1 MKTAQLHTFKYV
13 VDGFDV
19 ELAPSED
26 DENSLF
32 ATIYELGNKVY
43 EIEIPVEE
51 DEEQAINSEPILD
64 YAAQAAVDI
73 FEASRNTLDQGA
85 GATMKKN
92 TSIDKKAYCVS
103 PQWEN
108 WYAGLKGTAYEE
120 QATQM
125 LEQLMELSAPDHAGS
140 ETDTDKLY
148 SQEMQI
154 LYELDVL
161 NFERMKKHPAGQT
174 VIIIQGSR
182 KVALYGVEAIEEYLE
197 KFRGCSLE
205 QEAISKIRELLDVRA
220 AISNAN
226 QLDED
231 RWEQTRDL
239 ELAMQELAM
248 QALQESVE
256 ATTSPVEEFPQMAA
270 DIEDLMDG
278 VTLEEPLEPMM
289 IAKKMAQDW
298 LNEPDEYIVQLG
310 QRPVPDYLIPA
321 GQDDDDV
328 NRQFLGMVSDFMKDL
343 EEEYSVT
350 FIIEPIN
357 GDSIKV
363 KPSFIDGSTT
373 DYAEFYQSEISKFMW
388 DKLNS
393 LDRSAKKALNED
405 AVTGGEQLE
414 ELGEL
419 HEGIDIA
426 EVPVD
431 EYPFNVSERVEITK
445 NFEYRTWGGAK
456 TLNKGTKGT
465 IDDLFDR
472 HGNIYY
478 VKTDDGKLI
487 KVPYTHLKRL
497 KKSA

>member
-1 MKTAQLHTFKYV
+1 MSQLHTFKYV
-13 VDGFDV
+13 IDGFDV
-19 ELAPSED
+19 ELAPSEE
-26 DENSLF
+26 DENSLI

-43 EIEIPVEE
+43 VVEIPVEE

-73 FEASRNTLDQGA
+73 FEASRNTLGQGA
-85 GATMKKN
+85 GATMKKQ
-92 TSIDKKAYCVS
+92 TSLDKKAYCVS

-108 WYAGLKGTAYEE
+108 WYAGLRGTAYEE

-125 LEQLMELSAPDHAGS
+125 LEQLMELSAPDHSGSGS
-140 ETDTDKLY
+140 EMEKLHN
-148 SQEMQI
+148 QEAQI
-154 LYELDVL
+154 LYDLDVL
-161 NFERMKKHPAGQT
+161 NFERIKKHPAGQT
-174 VIIIQGSR
+174 VIIIQGSK
-182 KVALYGVEAIEEYLE
+182 KVALYGVEEVEKYLE

-205 QEAISKIRELLDVRA
+205 QEAITKIRELLDVRA
-220 AISNAN
+220 AISNAC
-226 QLDED
+226 QLEED

-256 ATTSPVEEFPQMAA
+256 VTTTPVEEYPQMAT
-270 DIEDLMDG
+270 DIEDLMEG

-289 IAKKMAQDW
+289 FA
-298 LNEPDEYIVQLG
+298 
-310 QRPVPDYLIPA
+310 R
-321 GQDDDDV
+321 
-328 NRQFLGMVSDFMKDL
+328 
-343 EEEYSVT
+343 
-350 FIIEPIN
+350 
-357 GDSIKV
+357 
-363 KPSFIDGSTT
+363 
-373 DYAEFYQSEISKFMW
+373 
-388 DKLNS
+388 
-393 LDRSAKKALNED
+393 KALNED
-405 AVTGGEQLE
+405 AETGGEQLE
-414 ELGEL
+414 ELGEM
-419 HEGIDIA
+419 HEGTDVA
-426 EVPVD
+426 EIPVD